1 MSWKKI
7 KPDELAESLGV
18 NSSEVREKQKLIK
31 LIIDARKRNKLSQVE
46 LAEKIGVTQSRIAQ
60 IESGIGTSRVSFDVL
75 LNILTELGYDYRIVS
90 KRSVA

>member
-18 NSSEVREKQKLIK
+18 NSSEAREKQKLIK
-31 LIIDARKRNKLSQVE
+31 LIIEARKKNKLSQVE
-46 LAEKIGVTQSRIAQ
+46 LAKKVGVTQSRIAQ